1 MFDDQYSE
9 IDSYKRTKRKKA
21 GTKHV
26 LCIKTVLFQP
36 L

>member
-1 MFDDQYSE
+1 MINIQKLIHISE
-9 IDSYKRTKRKKA
+9 QKEKKA